1 MNILSSTAF
10 RLPEISLLPRDHE
23 LLFDLIC
30 AAPRSTPGITL
41 LGQEL
46 ERAAIVAPERAPAD
60 LVQLRSVVTFTDLER
75 GTRRVA
81 QLVRPG
87 QRTGRHRISVA
98 TPVGAALIGL
108 QAGDIFRWRSPRG
121 RLRILKV
128 DHVAPDPRA
137 AERRQTRRAAARR
150 RQIAELLSLPE

>member
-1 MNILSSTAF
+1 MNNLSSTAF
-10 RLPEISLLPRDHE
+10 QLPDISLLPRDHE
-23 LLFDLIC
+23 RLFDLIC
-30 AAPRSTPGITL
+30 SAPRSTPGITL

-46 ERAAIVAPERAPAD
+46 ERAAIVAPERAPAG
-60 LVQLRSVVTFTDLER
+60 LVQLGSLVTFTDFER

-87 QRTGRHRISVA
+87 QRTGRPRISVA

-108 QAGDIFRWRSPRG
+108 QAGDTFRWRSPRG
-121 RLRILKV
+121 RLRVLRV

-137 AERRQTRRAAARR
+137 AARRQIRRAAVRR